1 MPEDQHEAIF
11 PRKLL
16 WAIDAG
22 ATASTGSRCA
32 PTADTKTRQFFAADH
47 RVRGM
52 TDSADLERRADVAA
66 RAARTGAEVAG
77 GAFRTNIDV
86 EHKDGKTDVVTQAD
100 RDAQA
105 AVIDVVHNE
114 FPDDPIVGEEE
125 DELKEVP
132 DSGPAW
138 IVDPIDGTNNF
149 VRGIRAFGTAVA
161 AVIDGEPVAAATV
174 CPALDDEYRSGP
186 ETVVRNDEPITVSDC
201 ADPEAATVTPTI
213 WWDFDQ
219 RDQYAA
225 ANREI
230 VTRFGDMRRFGCA
243 QLGLAMV
250 ASGALEGIMTNLQA
264 NPWDSVAG
272 IHLIREAGGRVT
284 DLEGERWRHDSTGLV
299 ASNGEREIHDELLA
313 ATRAIDD

>member
-1 MPEDQHEAIF
+1 MTE
-11 PRKLL
+11 
-16 WAIDAG
+16 
-22 ATASTGSRCA
+22 
-32 PTADTKTRQFFAADH
+32 TADLA
-47 RVRGM
+47 
-52 TDSADLERRADVAA
+52 RRADVVR
-66 RAARTGAEVAG
+66 RAASAGAEIAG
-77 GAFRTNIDV
+77 DAFRTDIDV

-105 AVIDVVHNE
+105 AVIDVVRSE
-114 FPDDPIVGEEE
+114 FPDDPVVGEEE

-149 VRGIRAFGTAVA
+149 VRGSRAFGTAVA
-161 AVIDGEPVAAATV
+161 AVIDGEPVAATTV
-174 CPALDDEYRSGP
+174 CPALSDEYRSGP
-186 ETVVRNDEPITVSDC
+186 DGVVRNGDAISVSDC

-272 IHLIREAGGRVT
+272 VHLIREAGGRVT
-284 DLEGERWRHDSTGLV
+284 DLEGGRWRHDSTGLV
-299 ASNGEREIHDELLA
+299 ATNGEPEIHDELLE
-313 ATRAIDD
+313 ATRAIEG